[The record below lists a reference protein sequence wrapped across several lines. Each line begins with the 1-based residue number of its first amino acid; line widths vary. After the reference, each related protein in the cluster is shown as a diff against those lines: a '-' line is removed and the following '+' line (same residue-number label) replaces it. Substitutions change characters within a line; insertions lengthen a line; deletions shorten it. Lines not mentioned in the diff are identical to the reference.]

1 MQDKEYIEAIK
12 RKQTYNFAFLER
24 LFDSLFK
31 VKNLPETMD
40 INFINWNLNRR
51 GYITLLKADDGT
63 LRCLQGAISGLD
75 VYNRPVKFISTNPV
89 AKYCDLRR
97 TIGEDC
103 VVMRNTLNKRLVQPN
118 NRLFRKYA
126 DMLTIIETSIDCAMY
141 NSRVS
146 TIFNAESDAEAQ
158 KIRAMFDQLAMGKPF
173 IITNSRKPVDVLKQN
188 VARPLIELTG
198 ANRNG
203 YIVDLLLRDR
213 WTIICNFLTEIGVN
227 NNPFE
232 KAERQITDEVNSN
245 NEMLDIARFEYFKAR
260 EEAWNEFNEMFGEN
274 VTIEF
279 NRDYLEVLQ
288 TQIMQAQAKGGGE
301 NVQADV

>member
-1 MQDKEYIEAIK
+1 MKDKVY
-12 RKQTYNFAFLER
+12 YNFRFLER

-31 VKNLPETMD
+31 VENLPETMD

-51 GYITLLKADDGT
+51 GYITLLKANDGT

-89 AKYCDLRR
+89 PKYCDLKR

-118 NRLFRKYA
+118 NLLFQKYA
-126 DMLTIIETSIDCAMY
+126 EQLANIETSIECAIY

-146 TIFNAESDAEAQ
+146 TIFNVESDTEAQ

-260 EEAWNEFNEMFGEN
+260 EEAWNEFNEMFDEN

-288 TQIMQAQAKGGGE
+288 TQIMQAQAKGGVE
-301 NVQADV
+301 NVQTDV